1 MITPFKT
8 KFGSQILS
16 DSTPQEG
23 GSSYWRALFY
33 FNLYRMLLA
42 VFLVTASLTSFSFG
56 NLGSRYP
63 EQFFITSLTY
73 ACLSLLFAFF
83 INKGWP
89 RYITQ
94 CRIQILV
101 DIVVIIILYHSSTG
115 RGAGLEI
122 LLFIT
127 VSATGILLGGRASLI
142 TASLATIL
150 LILEHFYVIATNQ
163 RSLGGFTTLGF
174 IGGGL
179 FVTAFIIYYLSL
191 RLRKTEIEVA
201 QQSQRLEKLSHINRL
216 IVEHLHSS
224 VIVVDQLSMVIL
236 INKSSKE
243 LLGIP
248 ESLQLPIPLANLLS
262 DINIDLITLRKI
274 TDEKETKIDLP
285 SGKTLLA
292 RYQPLGNTYKNEY
305 IILFDDYSQIEEEKR
320 NEKFI
325 AMGRLSASI
334 AHEIRNPLGAI
345 SHAGQLLAESPSDNK
360 EDARLVAIIENQS
373 KRINQIIKTIL
384 ELGQRN
390 EQNFEK
396 IPVHSWLNKIIKNF
410 LRENGLPDSSILL
423 NTSDSIDIT
432 AISACGDP
440 DQLQQV
446 ILNLLSNSLDY
457 ANRSTVPFVM
467 IDIDENPADATTT
480 ISISDNGPG
489 IKNAIQDKIFEPFFT
504 TSSTGNGLG
513 LYIARKICLSNDG
526 YLNYIKKDDGSGCFM
541 LTLANNRSCQN
552 ISGEH

>member
-1 MITPFKT
+1 MSNPNQFF
-8 KFGSQILS
+8 FGSQILT
-16 DSTPQEG
+16 DSTPREG
-23 GSSYWRALFY
+23 GKDYWRALFY

-56 NLGSRYP
+56 NLGSRHP
-63 EQFFITSLTY
+63 EQFFITSLIY

-94 CRIQILV
+94 CRIQIFI
-101 DIVVIIILYHSSTG
+101 DIVIIIILYHSSTG

-127 VSATGILLGGRASLI
+127 VSATGILLGGRASII

-150 LILEHFYVIATNQ
+150 LILEHFYVIVTSQ

-191 RLRKTEIEVA
+191 RLRKTEIEIA
-201 QQSQRLEKLSHINRL
+201 QQNQRLEKLAHINQL
-216 IVEHLHSS
+216 TVEHLHSG

-248 ESLQLPIPLANLLS
+248 ESLQLPVPLANLLS

-285 SGKTLLA
+285 SGKRLLA

-345 SHAGQLLAESPSDNK
+345 SHAGQLLAESPYENK
-360 EDARLVAIIENQS
+360 NDARLVDIIENQS

-396 IPVHSWLNKIIKNF
+396 IPVHSWLNKIIKTF
-410 LRENGLPDSSILL
+410 LAENGLSDSSILL
-423 NTSDSIDIT
+423 STSESIDIT

-457 ANRSTVPFVM
+457 ANTSTVPFIM
-467 IDIDENPADATTT
+467 INIDNNTTDATTT
-480 ISISDNGPG
+480 ISFSDNGPG
-489 IKNAIQDKIFEPFFT
+489 IKESIQDKIFEPFFT

-526 YLNYIKKDDGSGCFM
+526 YLDYIKKDDGSGYFI
-541 LTLANNRSCQN
+541 LTLANSRSCQK
-552 ISGEH
+552 ISDEH

>member
-1 MITPFKT
+1 MPPPLRLI
-8 KFGSQILS
+8 FGSQILS

-33 FNLYRMLLA
+33 LNLYRMLLA
-42 VFLVTASLTSFSFG
+42 VFLVTASLASFTVGS
-56 NLGSRYP
+56 LGSSHP
-63 EQFFITSLTY
+63 EQFFFTSLTY

-83 INKGWP
+83 IHKGWP
-89 RYITQ
+89 RFITQ

-101 DIVVIIILYHSSTG
+101 DIFVIIILYHASTG

-122 LLFIT
+122 LLFVT
-127 VSATGILLGGRASLI
+127 VSASGILLGGRASLI
-142 TASLATIL
+142 AASLATIL
-150 LILEHFYVIATNQ
+150 LILEHLYVISTNQ

-174 IGGGL
+174 IGVGL
-179 FVTAFIIYYLSL
+179 FITAFVIYYLTL
-191 RLRKTEIEVA
+191 RLRKIEIEVA
-201 QQSQRLEKLSHINRL
+201 QQSQSLEKLAHINQL
-216 IVEHLHSS
+216 IVEHLHSG
-224 VIVVDQLSMVIL
+224 VIVVDHLSMVIL
-236 INKSSKE
+236 VNKSSQE

-248 ESLQLPIPLANLLS
+248 QSLQLPIPLGNLLS
-262 DINIDLITLRKI
+262 DINIDLITLNKI
-274 TDEKETKIDLP
+274 TNEKESKIDLP
-285 SGKTLLA
+285 SGKKLLA

-345 SHAGQLLAESPSDNK
+345 SHAGQLLAESPSVNK
-360 EDARLVAIIENQS
+360 DDARLVDIIENQS
-373 KRINQIIKTIL
+373 RRINQIIKTIL

-396 IPVHSWLNKIIKNF
+396 MAVHSWLEKIIKTF
-410 LRENGLPDSSILL
+410 LRDNRLTDDSILL
-423 NTSDSIDIT
+423 NANVSMDIA

-446 ILNLLSNSLDY
+446 ILNLLSNSLHY
-457 ANRSTVPFVM
+457 ANTSSLPF
-467 IDIDENPADATTT
+467 IIIGIEEKTPETTT

-489 IKNAIQDKIFEPFFT
+489 IKNDIQDKIFEPFFT

-526 YLNYIKKDDGSGCFM
+526 YLDYINNDDGSGYFM
-541 LTLANNRSCQN
+541 LTLANKRSCQE
-552 ISGEH
+552 ISSEH

>member
-1 MITPFKT
+1 MTTPFKT

-56 NLGSRYP
+56 NLGSRHP

-94 CRIQILV
+94 CRIHILV
-101 DIVVIIILYHSSTG
+101 DLVVIIILYHSSTG

-127 VSATGILLGGRASLI
+127 ISATGILLGGRASLI

-150 LILEHFYVIATNQ
+150 LILEHFYVIVTNQ

-201 QQSQRLEKLSHINRL
+201 QQNQRLEKLAHINQL
-216 IVEHLHSS
+216 IVEHLHSG

-248 ESLQLPIPLANLLS
+248 ESLQLPTPLGSLLS

-285 SGKTLLA
+285 SGKKLLA

-345 SHAGQLLAESPSDNK
+345 SHAGQLLAESPSSTIK
-360 EDARLVAIIENQS
+360 MMPGSLILSKIRVSASTRSLKQSLSLVREMS
-373 KRINQIIKTIL
+373 RILK
-384 ELGQRN
+384 
-390 EQNFEK
+390 K
-396 IPVHSWLNKIIKNF
+396 YPY
-410 LRENGLPDSSILL
+410 
-423 NTSDSIDIT
+423 T
-432 AISACGDP
+432 AG
-440 DQLQQV
+440 
-446 ILNLLSNSLDY
+446 
-457 ANRSTVPFVM
+457 
-467 IDIDENPADATTT
+467 
-480 ISISDNGPG
+480 
-489 IKNAIQDKIFEPFFT
+489 
-504 TSSTGNGLG
+504 
-513 LYIARKICLSNDG
+513 
-526 YLNYIKKDDGSGCFM
+526 
-541 LTLANNRSCQN
+541 
-552 ISGEH
+552 